1 MAVQDETIQE
11 IQSRNKHQALQQKRM
26 KTIKEV
32 AGLLGVQ
39 ELKWIYTEIHNMIE
53 DIERKADGKQKD
65 SNKS

>member
-1 MAVQDETIQE
+1 MAEQNETIQE

-26 KTIKEV
+26 NTIKEV

-53 DIERKADGKQKD
+53 DIERKVDGKQEN